1 MGRAEAGQTE
11 NTLHR
16 LLAKTQR
23 LLRGDKRQP
32 RLTHRLLTVQ
42 PPQAFTQRQRL
53 DLLQHPGKSAIE
65 RLCEVQ

>member
-1 MGRAEAGQTE
+1 MGRTEAGQTE
-11 NTLHR
+11 YPLHR

-42 PPQAFTQRQRL
+42 PPQAFAQRQRL
-53 DLLQHPGKSAIE
+53 DLLQHPGKSATDT
-65 RLCEVQ
+65 LSAVQ